1 MKMLTEMLKC
11 NCNSCGKNVVPDQN
25 LACPSCGQILDSEL
39 LDFALANADNYVL
52 IFMEDG
58 SVNKANLL
66 YLAKGHNPIGD
77 TARVLPVNVDFFKLI
92 PPDAHD
98 RTNQNSLYGKIIPSK
113 KSKEVQAIL
122 NMLRAHAREYREI
135 KAGANFAE
143 EFDNYANL
151 WEAIKSPWP
160 QEKYADFDKTLST
173 IAATYLL
180 IYSFKNL
187 SGISKI
193 TGLDYY
199 YVMDLSYWSKFAA
212 PKFNDMQ
219 AMFKLIIQDTE
230 LENCFK
236 NLIEPY
242 CDYSREKLVKIPGI
256 IRQTIVTKGRP
267 CSIRNAW
274 SEMASA
280 NNLKRNKSLEN
291 I

>member
-1 MKMLTEMLKC
+1 
-11 NCNSCGKNVVPDQN
+11 
-25 LACPSCGQILDSEL
+25 
-39 LDFALANADNYVL
+39 
-52 IFMEDG
+52 
-58 SVNKANLL
+58 
-66 YLAKGHNPIGD
+66 
-77 TARVLPVNVDFFKLI
+77 
-92 PPDAHD
+92 
-98 RTNQNSLYGKIIPSK
+98 
-113 KSKEVQAIL
+113 
-122 NMLRAHAREYREI
+122 
-135 KAGANFAE
+135 
-143 EFDNYANL
+143 
-151 WEAIKSPWP
+151 
-160 QEKYADFDKTLST
+160 
-173 IAATYLL
+173 
-180 IYSFKNL
+180 
-187 SGISKI
+187 
-193 TGLDYY
+193 
-199 YVMDLSYWSKFAA
+199 MDLSYWSKFAA